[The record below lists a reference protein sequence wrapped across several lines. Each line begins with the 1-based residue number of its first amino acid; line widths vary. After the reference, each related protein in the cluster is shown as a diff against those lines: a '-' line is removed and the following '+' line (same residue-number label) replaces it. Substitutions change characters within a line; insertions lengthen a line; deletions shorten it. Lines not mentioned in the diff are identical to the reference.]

1 MTTPSMRVQRAYSF
15 GGRNALQNRD
25 GNIMKVSA
33 TKMDVA
39 MDTPNSMLRTLPLC
53 PEIGTLI
60 QHGTHDA
67 VRYSTAEL
75 TFKM

>member
-1 MTTPSMRVQRAYSF
+1 
-15 GGRNALQNRD
+15 
-25 GNIMKVSA
+25 MKVSA